1 MGDTKRGNV
10 KWFNDAKGY
19 GFIESDKGDVFV
31 HYSVIEAS
39 GFKTLKDGEEV
50 EYELDAGEK
59 GLHAKKVVRVNAPI
73 LAAPVD
79 GQEIREQT
87 PSKGLASQIE
97 IERIPAPQQEEGI
110 STAAIPGSPASA
122 AK

>member
-1 MGDTKRGNV
+1 MSDIKRGSV

-31 HYSVIEAS
+31 HYSVIDAS

-73 LAAPVD
+73 IAASESAPA
-79 GQEIREQT
+79 
-87 PSKGLASQIE
+87 SKPLASQIE
-97 IERIPAPQQEEGI
+97 IERIPQSEEEQPSSSPSIGAPSTGI
-110 STAAIPGSPASA
+110 